1 MAGENGGQS
10 TVTAMLTA
18 PWSEAE
24 RVTVSAEEFNAPEK
38 TVEVTWAATGGGAA
52 DPAAATLTIADDEPT
67 PSVFS
72 S

>member
-1 MAGENGGQS
+1 
-10 TVTAMLTA
+10 MLTA

-52 DPAAATLTIADDEPT
+52 DPAAATLTIAADEPT